1 MDYFRDVGHLDV
13 GLVSRRELVLDLLA
27 QHQLE
32 LIALLPLLV
41 ARIGLERLALP
52 QSGRQKVLGHQL
64 AWQLFSRV
72 LF

>member
-1 MDYFRDVGHLDV
+1 MDYFLDVGHLDV
-13 GLVSRRELVLDLLA
+13 GPVSRRELVLDLLA
-27 QHQLE
+27 QHQVE

-41 ARIGLERLALP
+41 AQIGLERLALP

-72 LF
+72 PF